1 MRTRI
6 EVIDFC
12 LSLDDTYED
21 YPFHDFNW
29 TVMRHKG
36 NKKMFAATY
45 EHIEKTTGMQKEIK
59 TSAIPSVDMT
69 SIATSTVNHSNAKP
83 TTTEIPSITL

>member
-1 MRTRI
+1 MRTRT

-29 TVMRHKG
+29 TVCDTR
-36 NKKMFAATY
+36 A
-45 EHIEKTTGMQKEIK
+45 IERCLRQFVRGWVISGLM
-59 TSAIPSVDMT
+59 
-69 SIATSTVNHSNAKP
+69 
-83 TTTEIPSITL
+83 